1 MNKLEL
7 RFYSLKT
14 TLKSECL
21 TACLK
26 HVIPFFFTPQTH
38 LPVVFLL
45 QQILRIL
52 KTIIIPDWIYIPF
65 PCLCVSAELCPS
77 SCDCT
82 TWWEFWSASQKGSD
96 FLILLHIYKSTIYL
110 CFLFPAFC
118 SVNFHMLQYF
128 LWACVCVSL
137 CVPELEKSMMS
148 GMMLLFPWK

>member
-7 RFYSLKT
+7 CFYFPKNNLKVRVFNCMFKT
-14 TLKSECL
+14 CNSN
-21 TACLK
+21 
-26 HVIPFFFTPQTH
+26 
-38 LPVVFLL
+38 FLL

-52 KTIIIPDWIYIPF
+52 KTIIKPDRIYIPF
-65 PCLCVSAELCPS
+65 PWPVCVSAELCPS
-77 SCDCT
+77 LCDCT
-82 TWWEFWSASQKGSD
+82 TWWEFWSVSQKGSD
-96 FLILLHIYKSTIYL
+96 SLILLHIYKSKIYL

-128 LWACVCVSL
+128 LWVCVCVSL